1 MNSNYVKFLAP
12 TGLILGAIGFSC
24 FAQSGPGGQSD
35 VFGGSGMLGGISG
48 QGSLGR
54 PGGSAKGGGGLTDP
68 FGESAEGAGSTGMGS
83 SPGMGGG
90 RFLGAV
96 GSYVGGM
103 AARELVTWQKPVG
116 PEPDWLIAGRKSSE
130 AEEELRTKLF
140 DVCKVSFSSVN
151 LREALSVLFQ
161 TSKIQCDINE
171 EEISSM
177 GKPSKDMSL
186 SMESEGRIRELLR
199 RLLQSNGLEYIVHES
214 CIEITS
220 SKHAA
225 SAPSLRYY
233 DLSYILPSNK
243 NELELIGSIQ
253 NSILQRG
260 GLGTISMVGPMLVAS
275 TTERSHH
282 QIEVL
287 LFNLSKSNSTS
298 KEAIGPPAVSR

>member
-12 TGLILGAIGFSC
+12 TGLILGAIGLSC
-24 FAQSGPGGQSD
+24 FAQSGPGGQTD
-35 VFGGSGMLGGISG
+35 VFGGSGWPGGTTG

-54 PGGSAKGGGGLTDP
+54 PGGSAKDGGGLTDP
-68 FGESAEGAGSTGMGS
+68 IYAGT
-83 SPGMGGG
+83 G

-161 TSKIQCDINE
+161 NSKIQFDINE
-171 EEISSM
+171 GMISAM
-177 GKPSKDMSL
+177 GTSKEMSL
-186 SMESEGRIRELLR
+186 SMEAEGRIRELLR

-220 SKHAA
+220 SEHAA

-233 DLSYILPSNK
+233 DLSFVFPSNK

-253 NSILQRG
+253 NSILQGG
-260 GLGTISMVGPMLVAS
+260 GLGSISRVGPMLVAS

-287 LFNLSKSNSTS
+287 LFNLSRSNSTS
-298 KEAIGPPAVSR
+298 EKAIAPPAVSR

>member
-24 FAQSGPGGQSD
+24 FAQSGPGGQTD
-35 VFGGSGMLGGISG
+35 VFGGSGMPGGITG

-54 PGGSAKGGGGLTDP
+54 PGGSAKGGGGASM
-68 FGESAEGAGSTGMGS
+68 GMGMGGASMGS
-83 SPGMGGG
+83 SSGMSEGGYGGG
-90 RFLGAV
+90 G
-96 GSYVGGM
+96 GGM

-161 TSKIQCDINE
+161 NSKIQFDINE
-171 EEISSM
+171 GMISAM
-177 GKPSKDMSL
+177 GTSKEMSL
-186 SMESEGRIRELLR
+186 SMEAEGRIRELLR

-220 SKHAA
+220 SEHAA

-233 DLSYILPSNK
+233 DLSFVFPSNK

-253 NSILQRG
+253 NSILQGG
-260 GLGTISMVGPMLVAS
+260 GLGSISRVGPMLVAS

-287 LFNLSKSNSTS
+287 LFNLSRSNSTS
-298 KEAIGPPAVSR
+298 EKAIAPPAVSR

>member
-1 MNSNYVKFLAP
+1 M
-12 TGLILGAIGFSC
+12 GMGMGMGMGGASMGS
-24 FAQSGPGGQSD
+24 S
-35 VFGGSGMLGGISG
+35 SGMSEGGY
-48 QGSLGR
+48 
-54 PGGSAKGGGGLTDP
+54 GGGG
-68 FGESAEGAGSTGMGS
+68 
-83 SPGMGGG
+83 
-90 RFLGAV
+90 
-96 GSYVGGM
+96 GGM